1 MFALSIE
8 LQDDMTLLAGALVIA
23 LLMVNLLLTL
33 VTRQEYPRSEMILL
47 GKNLKRHTESGKKGI
62 SNG

>member
-47 GKNLKRHTESGKKGI
+47 GKSLKRHIKSGKEGI